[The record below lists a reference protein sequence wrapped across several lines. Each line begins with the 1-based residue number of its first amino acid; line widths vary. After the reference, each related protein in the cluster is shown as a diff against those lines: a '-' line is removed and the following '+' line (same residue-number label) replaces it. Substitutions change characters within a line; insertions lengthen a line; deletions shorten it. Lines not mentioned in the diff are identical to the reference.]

1 MDLAKARKKAEA
13 LKKKQ
18 REEAPRAPTPDEA
31 SSAPL
36 NADPT
41 EPTQG
46 GRSRP
51 DPSSR
56 KEAVESPPVA
66 DIRRDARDDPF
77 FRDVLSATPR
87 EDEVLGLLTRA
98 DENPEYPKMD
108 APPNA
113 RLLPRAEPLA
123 TLMEEAALEQQTQPA
138 TGPAPV
144 GGGAYDAIWDDGQG
158 RLLGLVE
165 EELFR
170 RAFGDKRLK
179 EAVGEK
185 FIGFKLAGEH
195 YALSVLEIGEIL
207 KLKPLTSVPRVAGHI
222 LGVLSLRG
230 TIIPIIDLRRRFGL
244 PANRMD
250 RQARIL
256 VLRESEGRVGLVVE
270 QVEGVVKIPDSRIEP
285 PPPAMDRTAAPFVRG
300 VGRVEG
306 RFYLLLDAPR
316 LADMSDIQAGREAR
330 A

>member
-13 LKKKQ
+13 LKKKKQ
-18 REEAPRAPTPDEA
+18 REEASRAVEA
-31 SSAPL
+31 SEPPAQDQVESGSTPVQSAKSEAIP
-36 NADPT
+36 PV
-41 EPTQG
+41 
-46 GRSRP
+46 RSQP
-51 DPSSR
+51 DPSA
-56 KEAVESPPVA
+56 EV
-66 DIRRDARDDPF
+66 RRDARDDPSF
-77 FRDVLSATPR
+77 KDVLSPTPR
-87 EDEVLGLLTRA
+87 EEEVLGLLTRA
-98 DENPEYPKMD
+98 DQNPEYPRLD
-108 APPNA
+108 SPPQA
-113 RLLPRAEPLA
+113 RHLPRAEPLA
-123 TLMEEAALEQQTQPA
+123 TLVEEAAGELSRQVPA
-138 TGPAPV
+138 RSGP
-144 GGGAYDAIWDDGQG
+144 GTYDAIWDDSQG

-185 FIGFKLAGEH
+185 FIGFLLAGEH

-207 KLKPLTSVPRVAGHI
+207 KIKPLTSVPRVAGHI
-222 LGVLSLRG
+222 MGVLSLRG
-230 TIIPIIDLRRRFGL
+230 AIIPIIDLRRRFGL
-244 PANRMD
+244 PDERMD

-285 PPPAMDRTAAPFVRG
+285 PPPAIDRAAAPFVKG

-306 RFYLLLDAPR
+306 RFYLLLDAAR
-316 LADMSDIQAGREAR
+316 LADLSDALRARELR